1 VVVLYVVVVIV
12 ETDSDT
18 VTIFLHRFVLG
29 LLKYPALHGFGS
41 DFASTFIGLFIIVAG
56 GTIAIIIAN
65 IIVMIFL
72 IYLLCYFLSS
82 RILTKDFSD
91 TSISILFSAFYREK
105 NVFFTTILAYKNKL
119 KYDKM

>member
-1 VVVLYVVVVIV
+1 MV
-12 ETDSDT
+12 D
-18 VTIFLHRFVLG
+18 
-29 LLKYPALHGFGS
+29 
-41 DFASTFIGLFIIVAG
+41 G

-65 IIVMIFL
+65 IIAMIFL

-105 NVFFTTILAYKNKL
+105 NVFFTTILAYKNKR